1 MAAVLGGCTSES
13 RLDSGSAVVSFAV
26 NLKDASRASSERDG
40 NAAHV
45 NRCVLQIW
53 KGEEIYRTVV
63 ETAPAGDG
71 FFHFKRILL
80 EPGETYDY
88 LFWADCGTA
97 DGGDKYYS
105 TTSLKNVRM
114 LDASIG
120 NDDAMDAFCNRLAGC
135 KVDNDYEM
143 TLTLYRP
150 LAQLNVIV
158 DDYSGIAGFQVQN
171 EFRPVDVSYSYR
183 GCTAFNVLTNKSVG
197 DAVMIDVKDVPVF
210 DGVAASDSLKIV
222 MAYLFPFNGESVSA
236 VDLTI
241 RNANG
246 STTSSHFDNIPFKQ
260 NYRTNIRGRLM
271 TVSGSFSIIVE
282 PLFDGEIDYGSARF

>member
-1 MAAVLGGCTSES
+1 
-13 RLDSGSAVVSFAV
+13 VSFAV

-63 ETAPAGDG
+63 ETALAGDG

-105 TTSLKNVRM
+105 TASLKNVRL
-114 LDASIG
+114 LDASVG
-120 NDDAMDAFCNRLAGC
+120 NNDALDAFCNKLQDC
-135 KVDNDYEM
+135 KVDDDYDI

-150 LAQLNVIV
+150 LAQLNVFA
-158 DDYSGIAGFQVQN
+158 DDFSGIAGQQVQN
-171 EFRPVDVSYSYR
+171 EFRPVAVSYSYQ

-197 DAVMIDVKDVPVF
+197 DAVMIDVKDVSVF
-210 DGVAASDSLKIV
+210 DDVAASDSLKIV
-222 MAYLFPFNGESVSA
+222 MTYLFPYNGESVSA
-236 VDLTI
+236 IDLTI
-241 RNANG
+241 KNANG
-246 STTSSHFDNIPFKQ
+246 STVGSRFENVPFKQ